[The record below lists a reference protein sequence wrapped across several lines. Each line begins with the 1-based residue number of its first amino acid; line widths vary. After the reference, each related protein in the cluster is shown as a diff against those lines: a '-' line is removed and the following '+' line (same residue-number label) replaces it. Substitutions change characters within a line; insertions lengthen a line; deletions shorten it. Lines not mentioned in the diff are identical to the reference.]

1 MCLAIP
7 SRVDS
12 IDKVNNTAMVDT
24 MGVKREARLD
34 LLDEEL
40 SVGDWV
46 LLHIGFVMSKI
57 DEQAARES
65 LELYEEI
72 IESMEDNE

>member
-7 SRVDS
+7 SKVDS
-12 IDKVNNTAMVDT
+12 IDRANNTAMVDT

-40 SVGDWV
+40 SVGDW
-46 LLHIGFVMSKI
+46 SKP
-57 DEQAARES
+57 
-65 LELYEEI
+65 LERA
-72 IESMEDNE
+72 